1 MIKGSIQQEDIKFVN
16 TSTKHRSTWIHR
28 AKNNRHKV
36 RNWQY
41 HIIVCYNS
49 MHFSAPI
56 IRLIVREI
64 QIKTTM
70 TYHLTPV
77 KKTTN
82 NNQRW
87 GVKENKSYEVK
98 YVGFY
103 GAAWKSKLFV

>member
-1 MIKGSIQQEDIKFVN
+1 
-16 TSTKHRSTWIHR
+16 
-28 AKNNRHKV
+28 
-36 RNWQY
+36 
-41 HIIVCYNS
+41 

-82 NNQRW
+82 NNQRCATR
-87 GVKENKSYEVK
+87 ENSYTI
-98 YVGFY
+98 
-103 GAAWKSKLFV
+103 AWNMHFCSHYWKKNGDSSKK